1 MRSSF
6 KSPVSRLAR
15 LFKKSRDAWKEKAI
29 ARQERLRASQVKIS
43 DLEESRKRAGAQR
56 L

>member
-1 MRSSF
+1 MKSSF

-29 ARQERLRASQVKIS
+29 ARQERLRAS
-43 DLEESRKRAGAQR
+43 
-56 L
+56 